1 MARALWNDSAAA
13 QRTREKPVDWNR
25 RMSDHIAA
33 ALLIYTGL
41 HIFVTMKALHS
52 DSGSILPYFGLV
64 FLVGA
69 VIPACRLFEKRW
81 ERLVAS
87 GAPDGELRGL
97 FRRDLVMLW
106 GAALSLP
113 VIVTGLV
120 KVILALT

>member
-1 MARALWNDSAAA
+1 MARALWKDGAAERPA
-13 QRTREKPVDWNR
+13 SVKPVDWNK

-41 HIFVTMKALHS
+41 HIFVTMQALNNH
-52 DSGSILPYFGLV
+52 SGSILPYFGLV

-87 GAPDGELRGL
+87 GAPDGELKDL
-97 FRRDLVMLW
+97 FRRDLMILW

-113 VIVTGLV
+113 FIVTILV
-120 KVILALT
+120 KVILTLT